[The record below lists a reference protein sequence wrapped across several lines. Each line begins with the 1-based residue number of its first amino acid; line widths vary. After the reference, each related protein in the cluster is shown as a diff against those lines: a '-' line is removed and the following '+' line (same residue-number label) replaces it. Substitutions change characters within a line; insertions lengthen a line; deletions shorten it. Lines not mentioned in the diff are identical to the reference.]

1 MEKLVKPIDKTDV
14 YNFLSDNYTSCTK
27 EYYNLKFNGMIDDEF
42 AILLECLSRN
52 EHDVFDIEKA
62 KENIILKHARFAE
75 KLEEEFE
82 KAKMETYDIE
92 NDKQQC
98 TDTTD
103 IISNNTSTTS
113 IFEFNECEYLYERN
127 NEK

>member
-42 AILLECLSRN
+42 AILLECLSRK

-62 KENIILKHARFAE
+62 KENIILKHARFSE

-113 IFEFNECEYLYERN
+113 ISEFNEC
-127 NEK
+127 